1 MMASLLAKD
10 NPLLLPLN
18 VEKTVYDGFITV
30 QEKDLR
36 LRIDLSPDRQLK
48 KAKFHCCWK
57 LKHLLH
63 GYEHIVKQRLHQST
77 DLVSFI
83 LELKT
88 VLEVCLK
95 NHPLCN
101 SIPPP
106 HYYSQLIL
114 EMETLGWDKLLFID
128 TQFQMLKI
136 KAEDS
141 SGRLHILRINLKPKH
156 PTEAPECSADL
167 PIPLLLKWTPQ
178 SSLNDLHSQFLVVI
192 EALTEF
198 WDILEEIDTKTWV
211 LEPEKPSLSDTM
223 RRIVIGNNVSIKVE
237 VDPRHPK
244 MLPECCLLGAE
255 HVVTPLRNKLNANMH
270 LWNPDSGVLQNLQDV
285 LEIEFPS
292 PATHEKSMF
301 NVECG
306 ICYSYRLEAAIPDQ
320 VCNDPRCGQP
330 YHQVCLYEWL
340 RVLPASRQSFNTV
353 FGECPYCSKPITVK
367 MAAQKS

>member
-1 MMASLLAKD
+1 MASILVND
-10 NPLLLPLN
+10 NPILLPLN
-18 VEKTVYDGFITV
+18 VEKTIYDGFITV
-30 QEKDLR
+30 HEKDLR
-36 LRIDLSPDRQLK
+36 LRIHLPPDRQLK
-48 KAKFHCCWK
+48 KAKLHCCWK
-57 LKHLLH
+57 LKHLIN
-63 GYEHIVKQRLHQST
+63 GYEHIVKQRLNQST

-88 VLEVCLK
+88 VLEVCLR
-95 NHPLCN
+95 NHPMCA

-106 HYYSQLIL
+106 QYYSQLIL

-128 TQFQMLKI
+128 TQFQTLKV

-141 SGRLHILRINLKPKH
+141 CGRQHILTIHLKSKH
-156 PTEAPECSADL
+156 PAEAPECSADL
-167 PIPLLLKWTPQ
+167 PVPLDLKWTPQ
-178 SSLNDLHSQFLVVI
+178 SSLNQLYSQFLLVI

-198 WDILEEIDTKTWV
+198 WDVLDEVDAKTWI

-223 RRIVIGNNVSIKVE
+223 RRIAIGNNVSIKVE

-270 LWNPDSGVLQNLQDV
+270 SWDPDSGVLQNLQDV

-301 NVECG
+301 SVECG
-306 ICYSYRLEAAIPDQ
+306 ICYSYRLETSIPDQ

-330 YHQVCLYEWL
+330 FHQVCLYEWL